1 MTDPSSMLQSVLGLG
16 TFIALAWLLSENRRA
31 VPWRPVLIA
40 IVMQVLLAL
49 LLLGLPASQQVF
61 LALNQAVLALQR
73 ATQVGTALVFGYL
86 GGGPLPFVET
96 APGGSFVLAFQAL
109 PLVVLISALS
119 ALLYHWRILP
129 VVVRGF
135 ALVLQKALGIGGVL
149 GIASAA
155 NVFVGMVE
163 APLLVRPYLASA
175 SRAELFAIMT
185 SGMATIAG
193 TVMALYATFLQG
205 IVPNPVGHILT
216 ASLMS
221 APAAIAI
228 ALLMVPGEVGA
239 AERKVHL
246 PSPYLSG
253 MDAVTQGTGQGLSL
267 LANIIGMLM
276 VMVALVALAN
286 MILEGLP
293 MVGGT
298 PLTLERIAGWLL
310 APLAWLLGVPWH
322 EAGVAGALLG
332 VKTVLNELLAYLQ
345 LSHLPAEALGER
357 SRVLLTYAMCGFA
370 NPGSV
375 GIMVGGLSAMAPE
388 RRGEILELG
397 FKSLIG
403 GTLASFMTGAVVG
416 LLI

>member
-1 MTDPSSMLQSVLGLG
+1 MTDPVPMLQSLLGLG
-16 TFIALAWLLSENRRA
+16 AFTALGWLLSEKRRA
-31 VPWRPVLIA
+31 VPWRPVLVA
-40 IVMQVLLAL
+40 IVMQLALAL
-49 LLLGLPASQQVF
+49 LLLKLPSSQQVF
-61 LALNQAVLALQR
+61 LTLNQAVLALQQ

-86 GGGPLPFVET
+86 GGGPLPFTES
-96 APGGSFVLAFQAL
+96 AAGSSFVLAFRAL

-129 VVVRGF
+129 LVVRGF

-163 APLLVRPYLASA
+163 APLLVRPYLAQA

-221 APAAIAI
+221 APAAIAL

-239 AERKVHL
+239 AERKVRL
-246 PSPYLSG
+246 SSPYLSS
-253 MDAVTQGTGQGLSL
+253 MDAVTQGTSQGLSL
-267 LANIIGMLM
+267 LANIVGMLM

-286 MILEGLP
+286 MILAGLP
-293 MVGGT
+293 SVAGT

-310 APLAWLLGVPWH
+310 APLAWLLGVPWR
-322 EAGVAGALLG
+322 EAGTAGALLG

-345 LSHLPAEALGER
+345 LSQLPDAALGER
-357 SRVLLTYAMCGFA
+357 SRILLTYAMCGFA

-375 GIMVGGLSAMAPE
+375 GIMVGGLSAMVPE

>member
-1 MTDPSSMLQSVLGLG
+1 MLQSLLGL
-16 TFIALAWLLSENRRA
+16 FVFVLLAWLLGENRRA
-31 VPWRPVLIA
+31 VPWRPVVAA
-40 IVMQVLLAL
+40 ILMQGLLAL
-49 LLLGLPASQQVF
+49 LLLELPASQRLF

-73 ATQVGTALVFGYL
+73 ATQAGTALVFGYL
-86 GGGPLPFVET
+86 GGGPLPFAET
-96 APGGSFVLAFQAL
+96 APGGSFILAFQAL
-109 PLVVLISALS
+109 PLVILISALS
-119 ALLYHWRILP
+119 AVLYHWRVLP
-129 VVVRGF
+129 VIVRGF
-135 ALVLQKALGIGGVL
+135 AALLQKTLGIGGVL

-155 NVFVGMVE
+155 NIFVGMVE
-163 APLLVRPYLASA
+163 APLLVRPYLART

-185 SGMATIAG
+185 CGMATIAG

-239 AERKVHL
+239 AEREVRL

-253 MDAVTQGTGQGLSL
+253 MDAVTQGTQQGLTL
-267 LANIIGMLM
+267 LANIVGMLL

-286 MILEGLP
+286 MALAELP
-293 MVGGT
+293 VVGGA
-298 PLTLERIAGWLL
+298 PLTLERAAGWLL
-310 APLAWLLGVPWH
+310 APLAWLLGVPWS
-322 EAGVAGALLG
+322 EAGTAGALLG
-332 VKTVLNELLAYLQ
+332 VKTVLNELLAFLQ
-345 LSHLPAEALGER
+345 LSQLPPDALGER

-375 GIMVGGLSAMAPE
+375 GIMVGGLSAMVPE

-403 GTLASFMTGAVVG
+403 GTLASFMTGAMVG
-416 LLI
+416 LLF

>member
-1 MTDPSSMLQSVLGLG
+1 MTDHSAMLQSLLGL
-16 TFIALAWLLSENRRA
+16 FVFVLLAWLLGENRRA
-31 VPWRPVLIA
+31 VPWRPVVAA
-40 IVMQVLLAL
+40 ILMQGLLAL
-49 LLLGLPASQQVF
+49 LLLELPASQRLF

-73 ATQVGTALVFGYL
+73 ATQAGTALVFGYL
-86 GGGPLPFVET
+86 GGGPLPFAET
-96 APGGSFVLAFQAL
+96 APGGSFILAFQAL
-109 PLVVLISALS
+109 PLVILISALS
-119 ALLYHWRILP
+119 AVLYHWRVLP
-129 VVVRGF
+129 VIVRGF
-135 ALVLQKALGIGGVL
+135 AALLQKTLGIGGVL

-155 NVFVGMVE
+155 NIFVGMVE
-163 APLLVRPYLASA
+163 APLLVRPYLART

-185 SGMATIAG
+185 CGMATIAG

-239 AERKVHL
+239 AEREVRL

-253 MDAVTQGTGQGLSL
+253 MDAVTQGTQQGLTL
-267 LANIIGMLM
+267 LANIVGMLL

-286 MILEGLP
+286 MALAELP
-293 MVGGT
+293 VVGGA
-298 PLTLERIAGWLL
+298 PLTLERAAGWLL
-310 APLAWLLGVPWH
+310 APLAWLLGVPWS
-322 EAGVAGALLG
+322 EAGTAGALLG
-332 VKTVLNELLAYLQ
+332 VKTVLNELLAFLQ
-345 LSHLPAEALGER
+345 LSQLPPDALGER

-375 GIMVGGLSAMAPE
+375 GIMVGGLSAMVPE

-403 GTLASFMTGAVVG
+403 GTLASFMTGAMVG
-416 LLI
+416 LLF

>member
-1 MTDPSSMLQSVLGLG
+1 MTDHSAMLQSLLGL
-16 TFIALAWLLSENRRA
+16 FVFVLLAWLLGENRRA
-31 VPWRPVLIA
+31 VPWRPVVAA
-40 IVMQVLLAL
+40 ILMQGLLAL
-49 LLLGLPASQQVF
+49 LLLELPASQRLF

-73 ATQVGTALVFGYL
+73 ATQAGTALVFGYL
-86 GGGPLPFVET
+86 GGGPLPFAET
-96 APGGSFVLAFQAL
+96 APGGSFILAFQAL
-109 PLVVLISALS
+109 PLVILISALS
-119 ALLYHWRILP
+119 AVLYHWRVLP
-129 VVVRGF
+129 VIVRGF
-135 ALVLQKALGIGGVL
+135 AALLQKTLGIGGVL

-155 NVFVGMVE
+155 NIFVGMVE
-163 APLLVRPYLASA
+163 APLLVRPYLART

-185 SGMATIAG
+185 CGMATIAG

-239 AERKVHL
+239 AEREVRL

-253 MDAVTQGTGQGLSL
+253 MDVVTQGTQQGLTL
-267 LANIIGMLM
+267 LANIVGMLL

-286 MILEGLP
+286 MALAELP
-293 MVGGT
+293 VVGGA
-298 PLTLERIAGWLL
+298 PLTLERAAGWLL
-310 APLAWLLGVPWH
+310 APLAWLLGVPWS
-322 EAGVAGALLG
+322 EAGTAGALLG
-332 VKTVLNELLAYLQ
+332 VKTVLNELLAFLQ
-345 LSHLPAEALGER
+345 LSQLPPDALGER

-375 GIMVGGLSAMAPE
+375 GIMVGGLSAMVPE

-403 GTLASFMTGAVVG
+403 GTLASFMTGAMVG
-416 LLI
+416 LLF